1 MLCGFQKKIVS
12 VECLCT
18 NPNCGA
24 SVKIPAEKIK
34 SSYVTGEEKIFCPF
48 CQSDLSEQLQDSAKS
63 VFEYEHSIS
72 MMNSLSACGS
82 ARFYLE

>member
-1 MLCGFQKKIVS
+1 MTFKKIMS

-24 SVKIPAEKIK
+24 SVKFPVDKIT
-34 SSYVTGEEKIFCPF
+34 SLYITGEKKIFCPF

-63 VFEYEHSIS
+63 IFEYEHSIS
-72 MMNSLSACGS
+72 MMNSLSERGIV
-82 ARFYLE
+82 RFLLE